1 MVLALSSAWEP
12 AVAEGRQPWK
22 LDGAAERIER
32 FRKGT
37 AKLQFVLPDGSEP
50 NNALQVDIELK
61 KHDFLFGVSMSQ
73 SWALFELPHFERYR
87 HYIGE
92 LFNGVTLGFFWN
104 AMEWKRGQLRSVVH
118 TESNLKWAKSRG
130 MTLKGMPLL
139 WHNALPKWL
148 DHINDP
154 DEVDRLIADRIRHLV
169 KTYPDI
175 NMWGAYNEAVGALKP
190 HMKDN
195 AVIRWLTGKGGPAAA
210 QVWVLKTA
218 QATVSGKRYINNH
231 YDHKDPA
238 FKKLNHELI
247 ANDAQFDAIGIQTHM
262 HTQAKMLNER
272 QLWDLLEEYADFGK
286 PLQLTEVTVLSSEPF
301 ESWRDL
307 GLHYRAIKKAQLKER
322 PAMARPSTL
331 ELEHYQESYIK
342 DFYTLSFSHPAVEAI
357 IYWSVSDLNEWR
369 GSAGGLLDVEHNPK
383 PAYYALKSLI
393 KDVWHTKVKSRTDKG
408 GKLIF
413 RGFFGEYLGTATM
426 GDLKFTF
433 GLIHS
438 PDHKGIYN
446 IQLSQESQGL

>member
-1 MVLALSSAWEP
+1 
-12 AVAEGRQPWK
+12 
-22 LDGAAERIER
+22 
-32 FRKGT
+32 
-37 AKLQFVLPDGSEP
+37 
-50 NNALQVDIELK
+50 
-61 KHDFLFGVSMSQ
+61 
-73 SWALFELPHFERYR
+73 
-87 HYIGE
+87 
-92 LFNGVTLGFFWN
+92 
-104 AMEWKRGQLRSVVH
+104 
-118 TESNLKWAKSRG
+118 
-130 MTLKGMPLL
+130 
-139 WHNALPKWL
+139 
-148 DHINDP
+148 
-154 DEVDRLIADRIRHLV
+154 
-169 KTYPDI
+169 
-175 NMWGAYNEAVGALKP
+175 
-190 HMKDN
+190 
-195 AVIRWLTGKGGPAAA
+195 
-210 QVWVLKTA
+210 A